1 MLIRRFRAG
10 DESTVSRMIAR
21 TLSISNAKDYPADQI
36 EELIKRMNPQ
46 FISDCASQR
55 HFYVAEEDGIVV
67 GCASI
72 GPFWGKTDESGIFTV
87 FVDPEHQKLGV
98 GKRLISFLE
107 KDEYFLRADRVE
119 IPASITAVGFY
130 MKLGYEPKNGDLV
143 PDEER
148 LIRLEKRRKL

>member
-1 MLIRRFRAG
+1 MNMNVKNMRLA
-10 DESTVSRMIAR
+10 
-21 TLSISNAKDYPADQI
+21 ISEAWKAYNEGEIP
-36 EELIKRMNPQ
+36 
-46 FISDCASQR
+46 
-55 HFYVAEEDGIVV
+55 
-67 GCASI
+67 I
-72 GPFWGKTDESGIFTV
+72 GAVLTDESGIFTV